1 MSGRSTITLMRQ
13 ELARLEA
20 RVAELEAKLGPDR
33 PTGAP
38 ITLRAILDEVS
49 AEFRVPV
56 PEILSPWR
64 EERLLPARHAA
75 MALARRFT
83 KLSLPQIGRAMRR
96 DHSTVLAGIAAH
108 ERREATSPEI
118 AARIRAVS
126 ERLQRSM
133 SDA

>member
-1 MSGRSTITLMRQ
+1 MSDRSTITLMRQ
-13 ELARLEA
+13 ELARLNA
-20 RVAELEAKLGPDR
+20 RVAELEARLGPET
-33 PTGAP
+33 PTGGP

-49 AEFRVPV
+49 AEFGVPV

-75 MALARRFT
+75 MALARRLT
-83 KLSLPQIGRAMRR
+83 KLSTPQIGRAMRR
-96 DHSTVLAGIAAH
+96 DHTTVLAGIAAH

-118 AARIRAVS
+118 AARVRAVS
-126 ERLQRSM
+126 QRLQRSM